1 MKLKGPQALERLR
14 DEYRAGASTNDIAVL
29 FEVSEVTA
37 RRWMR
42 NLRVFGRPYA
52 PKGTVQGRPRLLTF
66 EQSQVSEVSVYRP
79 TLANLTLVGPPL
91 VPL

>member
-1 MKLKGPQALERLR
+1 
-14 DEYRAGASTNDIAVL
+14 
-29 FEVSEVTA
+29 
-37 RRWMR
+37 MR